1 MLKDLVAKMR
11 NAAGVSSRHAPPAP
25 PSASRSP
32 RDAVNAQAVANAAAA
47 QMIAHPMPAQ
57 SFRPVLSPEEIRAGL
72 AALSPEVPWCHYF
85 DLGAA
90 GETITPQQDRYY
102 GKAKGLK
109 IIGLQVLE
117 SIPFVTR
124 RGTVQGLSVLDLT
137 SAEGQHSIELAMAG
151 AGRVLGIE
159 GRKLYVDR
167 SSFVAR
173 CFGAT
178 NVAFRQGDVRKIDP
192 VELGSFELVLFFGI
206 LHHLGPDDFLPMLKL
221 LRSVTSDTL
230 LLYTHTAEDGADARF
245 GHRLSEPMKNKDGY
259 VGRLYREH
267 PDGLSAAELERR
279 VRSSLDNTFSFWAK
293 ESELLRGLKDAGFSY
308 VARQL
313 HPNPFG
319 DAAGDFRVIYTCR
332 V

>member
-1 MLKDLVAKMR
+1 LKELVTKVR
-11 NAAGVSSRHAPPAP
+11 HAAGVS
-25 PSASRSP
+25 P
-32 RDAVNAQAVANAAAA
+32 RRAAVAAASVGRSQTDAA
-47 QMIAHPMPAQ
+47 KVHATTEAALAQKIPHPMPAQ
-57 SFRPVLSPEEIRAGL
+57 SFRPVMNPEDIRAGL
-72 AALSPEVPWCHYF
+72 SSLSPEVAWCHYF
-85 DLGAA
+85 DFGPVGA
-90 GETITPQQDRYY
+90 TITPEHDRYY

-109 IIGLQVLE
+109 ILGLQVLD

-124 RGTVQGLSVLDLT
+124 RGTVRGLSVLDLT

-167 SSFVAR
+167 SSFVAS

-178 NVAFRQGDVRKIDP
+178 NVEFRLGDVRKIVP
-192 VELGSFELVLFFGI
+192 PELGTFELVLFFGI
-206 LHHLGPDDFLPMLKL
+206 LHHLGPDDFFPMLKL

-230 LLYTHTAEDGADARF
+230 MLYTHTAEDGADVRF
-245 GHRLSEPMKNKDGY
+245 GHRLSEPMKNKDGFI
-259 VGRLYREH
+259 GRLYREH
-267 PDGLSAAELERR
+267 PDGLSAGELERR

-293 ESELLRGLKDAGFSY
+293 QNELLRGIKEAGFSY

-319 DAAGDFRVIYTCR
+319 DPAGDFRVIYVCR